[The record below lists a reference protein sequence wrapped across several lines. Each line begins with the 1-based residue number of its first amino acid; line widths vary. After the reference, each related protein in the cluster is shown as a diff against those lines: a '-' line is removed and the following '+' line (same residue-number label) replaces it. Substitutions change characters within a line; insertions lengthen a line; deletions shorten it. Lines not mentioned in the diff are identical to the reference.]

1 MTEAESITFYRNMFR
16 AYPPLLD
23 LEEKDTMKRCAG
35 AYTTLTGV
43 TATRDHIR
51 LALAQHRK
59 NRIKRSW
66 DLKQKYMIFL
76 FLQDIRMTQRE
87 VYHIINSLFNQRT
100 RAGVIE
106 SCREAALDLI
116 SEMSPEELTHWKK
129 AVEVEFA
136 KKAKEPSVI

>member
-1 MTEAESITFYRNMFR
+1 MTESESIAFYRNMFR
-16 AYPPLLD
+16 AYPPILD
-23 LEEKDTMKRCAG
+23 LEDNDVMKRCVT
-35 AYTTLTGV
+35 AYSALTGV
-43 TATRDHIR
+43 TPTRDHIR

-76 FLQDIRMTQRE
+76 FLQDIGMTQRE

-106 SCREAALDLI
+106 SCREAALGLI
-116 SEMSPEELTHWKK
+116 EEMSNEELNHWKK
-129 AVEVEFA
+129 AVALEFA
-136 KKAKEPSVI
+136 NKAKEPSVL